1 MVCDLDRVTGSLAQ
15 VEVVALHVEGNI
27 LSCYASTKA
36 NGVYVVRDSSL
47 VVDCVNSVALGEEIG
62 VVAIAARYGVI
73 ADATVDCVTAWATS
87 LYDSSCK
94 GQKFVDKKTGSF
106 EGCISGVYCG

>member
-1 MVCDLDRVTGSLAQ
+1 M
-15 VEVVALHVEGNI
+15 
-27 LSCYASTKA
+27 
-36 NGVYVVRDSSL
+36 VRDSSL
-47 VVDCVNSVALGEEIG
+47 VVDCVNTGPLREKIG

-73 ADATVDCVTAWATS
+73 ADATVDCVNARATS

-106 EGCISGVYCG
+106 EACISGACGGSLVVE